1 MKQKKATNY
10 GSIEKSLEKK
20 QAILYGGKLRNGKND
35 KVFCKFCEYENG
47 ISCFYDQIAVTGG
60 KVDTKY
66 PCGKAKAIYDAK
78 VKK

>member
-10 GSIEKSLEKK
+10 GVIEKSLEKK

-35 KVFCKFCEYENG
+35 KVFCKFCDYENG
-47 ISCFYDQIAVTGG
+47 ISCFYDAVAKDS